1 MRSQKMTFGLEK
13 APHRSLLYALGLTRE
28 EMKRPLIGVVNAAN
42 EVVPGHL
49 HLGKIAEA
57 VKAGIR
63 MAGGTPMEFPAIAVC
78 DGLAMNHE
86 GMRFSLTS
94 REVITDSIEIMAT
107 AHPFDALVFI
117 PNCDKIVP
125 GMLMAMMR
133 LNLPSIIMSGGPML
147 AGRNNTDLISVFE
160 GVGAVRNGTMTE
172 EELEDLTENACPGC
186 GSCSGMYTA
195 NTMNCLCEAM
205 GVALPGN
212 GTTPAVS
219 AARIRLAKQAGMQVM
234 ELLEKNIRPR
244 DIVTEQSVHNAVAAD
259 MALGGSPHT
268 TLHLP
273 AVFGEAELS
282 LSLDIFDDISRK
294 TPNICKLSPAG
305 TQHIEDLHRAGGIP
319 AVMGALLDKGLVHG
333 EALTVTG
340 KTVAENI
347 KELKAH
353 IIDPDVIR
361 IDKPYAKEGGIAI
374 LRGNL
379 APDGAV
385 VKQSAVAPE
394 MMVRD
399 ATARVF
405 NSEEEGVEAILG
417 GKIKKGDVVVIRYE
431 GPRGGPGMREMLT
444 PTSAIVGMGLGAD
457 VALITDG
464 RFSGGGRG
472 GGADGCRDHGQG
484 KRPAEQLQR
493 CVHRRVRGNGIHVQ
507 APAPPRAPVVVCAVA
522 GRFRAGA
529 GHRVAAP
536 KTVALRTDLAARGH
550 ARPCALQ
557 YFVVVHVGSSVSVF
571 ASPAHLNRKR
581 AHAPEKVSP
590 GA

>member
-1 MRSQKMTFGLEK
+1 MRSEKMTHGLEK

-28 EMKRPLIGVVNAAN
+28 ELRRPLIGVVNAAN

-172 EELEDLTENACPGC
+172 DELEDLTENACPGC

-244 DIVTEQSVHNAVAAD
+244 DIVTAQSVHNAVAAD
-259 MALGGSPHT
+259 MALGGSTNT

-273 AVFGEAELS
+273 AVFGEADLS
-282 LSLDIFDDISRK
+282 LSLDIFDEISRK

-319 AVMGALLDKGLVHG
+319 AVMAALLEKGLVHG

-340 KTVAENI
+340 KTVAENL
-347 KELKAH
+347 KDLKAR
-353 IIDPDVIR
+353 ILDPDVIR
-361 IDKPYAKEGGIAI
+361 ADHPYNKEGGIAI

-379 APDGAV
+379 APEGAV

-399 ATARVF
+399 VTARVF

-464 RFSGGGRG
+464 RFSGGSRG
-472 GGADGCRDHGQG
+472 AAIGHVSPEAADGGLIGLVQDGDTIHIDIPARKLELLVPEAEIEERRKQFVPVEKDVKSPFLRRYAKLVTSASTGGAY
-484 KRPAEQLQR
+484 KK
-493 CVHRRVRGNGIHVQ
+493 I
-507 APAPPRAPVVVCAVA
+507 
-522 GRFRAGA
+522 
-529 GHRVAAP
+529 
-536 KTVALRTDLAARGH
+536 
-550 ARPCALQ
+550 
-557 YFVVVHVGSSVSVF
+557 
-571 ASPAHLNRKR
+571 
-581 AHAPEKVSP
+581 
-590 GA
+590 

>member
-195 NTMNCLCEAM
+195 NSMNCLCEAM

-259 MALGGSPHT
+259 MALGGSTNT

-319 AVMGALLDKGLVHG
+319 AVMNELARAGLLHTNLP
-333 EALTVTG
+333 TVTG
-340 KTVAENI
+340 KTVGENI
-347 KELKAH
+347 EGREILDAE
-353 IIDPDVIR
+353 VIR
-361 IDKPYAKEGGIAI
+361 PVSDPFSKEGGIAV
-374 LRGNL
+374 LKGNV
-379 APDGAV
+379 APDGCV
-385 VKQSAVAPE
+385 VKRSAVAPE
-394 MMVRD
+394 MLMH
-399 ATARVF
+399 TGPARVF
-405 NSEEEGVEAILG
+405 DCEEDALEAIYG
-417 GKIKKGDVVVIRYE
+417 GRINPGDVVVIRYE
-431 GPRGGPGMREMLT
+431 GPKGGPGMREMLN
-444 PTSAIVGMGLGAD
+444 PTSAIMGSGLGGC

-464 RFSGGGRG
+464 RFSGATRGAAIGHVSPEAAVGGPIG
-472 GGADGCRDHGQG
+472 LLEEGDMLTIDI
-484 KRPAEQLQR
+484 PANTISVDLTNEELA
-493 CVHRRVRGNGIHVQ
+493 RRR
-507 APAPPRAPVVVCAVA
+507 AAWKPRAPRITTGYLARYAKLVTSGMSGAV
-522 GRFRAGA
+522 
-529 GHRVAAP
+529 
-536 KTVALRTDLAARGH
+536 L
-550 ARPCALQ
+550 
-557 YFVVVHVGSSVSVF
+557 
-571 ASPAHLNRKR
+571 
-581 AHAPEKVSP
+581 E
-590 GA
+590 

>member
-1 MRSQKMTFGLEK
+1 MTFGLEK

-259 MALGGSPHT
+259 MALGGSTNT

-399 ATARVF
+399 VTARVF

-417 GKIKKGDVVVIRYE
+417 GKIKKGDAVVIRYE

-464 RFSGGGRG
+464 RFSGGSRG
-472 GGADGCRDHGQG
+472 AAIGHVSPEAADGGLIGLVQDGDTIHIDIKNRKLELLVSKTEIEERRRTFKPVEKDVKSPFLRRYARLVTSASTGGAY
-484 KRPAEQLQR
+484 KK
-493 CVHRRVRGNGIHVQ
+493 I
-507 APAPPRAPVVVCAVA
+507 
-522 GRFRAGA
+522 
-529 GHRVAAP
+529 
-536 KTVALRTDLAARGH
+536 
-550 ARPCALQ
+550 
-557 YFVVVHVGSSVSVF
+557 
-571 ASPAHLNRKR
+571 
-581 AHAPEKVSP
+581 
-590 GA
+590 

>member
-1 MRSQKMTFGLEK
+1 MEENSKKMKSGLEK

-28 EMKRPLIGVVNAAN
+28 EMERPLVGVVNAAS

-49 HLGKIAEA
+49 HLGKLAEA
-57 VKAGIR
+57 VKAGVR
-63 MAGGTPMEFPAIAVC
+63 MAGGTPLEFPAIAVC
-78 DGLAMNHE
+78 DGIAMNHE
-86 GMRFSLTS
+86 GMRFSLPS
-94 REVITDSIEIMAT
+94 REFIADSIEIMAR
-107 AHPFDALVFI
+107 AHAFDALVFI
-117 PNCDKIVP
+117 PNCDKCVP

-133 LNLPSIIMSGGPML
+133 LNIPSVLVSGGPML
-147 AGRNNTDLISVFE
+147 PGTLTPGKQGDLITLFE
-160 GVGAVRNGTMTE
+160 GVGRVRNGQMSE
-172 EELEDLTENACPGC
+172 EELTQWEERACPGC
-186 GSCSGMYTA
+186 GSCAGMFTA
-195 NTMNCLCEAM
+195 NSMNCLAETI

-259 MALGGSPHT
+259 MALGGSTNT

-399 ATARVF
+399 VTARVF

-464 RFSGGGRG
+464 RFSGGSRGAAIGHVSPEAADGGLIGLVQDGDTIHIDIPGRKLELVVPEAEIEERRKHFVPVEKDVKSPFLRRYAKLVTSAST
-472 GGADGCRDHGQG
+472 GGA
-484 KRPAEQLQR
+484 
-493 CVHRRVRGNGIHVQ
+493 
-507 APAPPRAPVVVCAVA
+507 
-522 GRFRAGA
+522 
-529 GHRVAAP
+529 
-536 KTVALRTDLAARGH
+536 
-550 ARPCALQ
+550 
-557 YFVVVHVGSSVSVF
+557 Y
-571 ASPAHLNRKR
+571 RKI
-581 AHAPEKVSP
+581 
-590 GA
+590 

>member
-28 EMKRPLIGVVNAAN
+28 EIRRPLIGVVNAAN

-133 LNLPSIIMSGGPML
+133 LNLPSIIISGGPML

-160 GVGAVRNGTMTE
+160 GVGAVRSGAMTE
-172 EELEDLTENACPGC
+172 DELENLTENACPGC

-234 ELLEKNIRPR
+234 ELLKNNIRPR
-244 DIVTEQSVHNAVAAD
+244 DIVTEKSVHNAVAAD
-259 MALGGSPHT
+259 MALGGSTNT

-273 AVFGEAELS
+273 AVFGEAELA

-319 AVMGALLDKGLVHG
+319 AVMAALLEKGLAHG
-333 EALTVTG
+333 DALTVTG
-340 KTVAENI
+340 KTVAENLHD
-347 KELKAH
+347 LKAR
-353 IIDPDVIR
+353 ILDPDVIR
-361 IDKPYAKEGGIAI
+361 ADKPYAQEGGIAI

-399 ATARVF
+399 VTARVF
-405 NSEEEGVEAILG
+405 NSEEEGVEAILD

-464 RFSGGGRG
+464 RFSGGSRGAAIGHVSPEAADGGLIGLVEYGNTIHIDIPGRKLELMVPEAEIEERRKRFVPVEKDVKSPFLRRYAKLVTSAAT
-472 GGADGCRDHGQG
+472 GGAY
-484 KRPAEQLQR
+484 KK
-493 CVHRRVRGNGIHVQ
+493 I
-507 APAPPRAPVVVCAVA
+507 
-522 GRFRAGA
+522 
-529 GHRVAAP
+529 
-536 KTVALRTDLAARGH
+536 
-550 ARPCALQ
+550 
-557 YFVVVHVGSSVSVF
+557 
-571 ASPAHLNRKR
+571 
-581 AHAPEKVSP
+581 
-590 GA
+590 

>member
-1 MRSQKMTFGLEK
+1 MTFGLEK

-259 MALGGSPHT
+259 MALGGSTNT

-399 ATARVF
+399 VTARVF

-464 RFSGGGRG
+464 RFSGGSRGAAIGHVSPEAADGGLIGLVQDGDTIHIDIPGRKLELVVPETEIEERRKHFVPVDVKSPFLRRYAKLVTSAST
-472 GGADGCRDHGQG
+472 GGA
-484 KRPAEQLQR
+484 
-493 CVHRRVRGNGIHVQ
+493 
-507 APAPPRAPVVVCAVA
+507 
-522 GRFRAGA
+522 
-529 GHRVAAP
+529 
-536 KTVALRTDLAARGH
+536 
-550 ARPCALQ
+550 
-557 YFVVVHVGSSVSVF
+557 Y
-571 ASPAHLNRKR
+571 RKI
-581 AHAPEKVSP
+581 
-590 GA
+590 

>member
-259 MALGGSPHT
+259 MALGGSTNT

-379 APDGAV
+379 APEGCVIKHTACP
-385 VKQSAVAPE
+385 KAMFKATL
-394 MMVRD
+394 
-399 ATARVF
+399 TARPF
-405 NSEEEGVEAILG
+405 DCEEDAIDAILHG
-417 GKIKKGDVVVIRYE
+417 RIHPGDAVFIRYE
-431 GPRGGPGMREMLT
+431 GPRGSGMPEMFYT
-444 PTSAIVGMGLGAD
+444 GEAICSDPTLASS

-464 RFSGGGRG
+464 RFSGASRG
-472 GGADGCRDHGQG
+472 
-484 KRPAEQLQR
+484 
-493 CVHRRVRGNGIHVQ
+493 
-507 APAPPRAPVVVCAVA
+507 PVI
-522 GRFRAGA
+522 
-529 GHRVAAP
+529 GH
-536 KTVALRTDLAARGH
+536 
-550 ARPCALQ
+550 
-557 YFVVVHVGSSVSVF
+557 
-571 ASPAHLNRKR
+571 
-581 AHAPEKVSP
+581 VSP
-590 GA
+590 EAAAGGPIALVEEGDIIELDVEARRLEITGVKGEHKTPEEMDAILAERKANWKGFTSKYTHGLLKLYSQHAVSAMKGAYME

>member
-28 EMKRPLIGVVNAAN
+28 EIRRPLIGVVNAAN

-133 LNLPSIIMSGGPML
+133 LNLPSIIISGGPML

-160 GVGAVRNGTMTE
+160 GVGAVRSGAMTE
-172 EELEDLTENACPGC
+172 DELENLTENACPGC

-234 ELLEKNIRPR
+234 ELLKNNIRPR
-244 DIVTEQSVHNAVAAD
+244 DIVTEKSVHNAVAAD
-259 MALGGSPHT
+259 MALGGSTNT

-273 AVFGEAELS
+273 AVFGEAELA

-319 AVMGALLDKGLVHG
+319 AVMAALLEKGLAHG
-333 EALTVTG
+333 DALTVTG
-340 KTVAENI
+340 KTVAENLHD
-347 KELKAH
+347 LKAR
-353 IIDPDVIR
+353 ILDPDVIR
-361 IDKPYAKEGGIAI
+361 ADKPYAQEGGIAI

-399 ATARVF
+399 VTARVF
-405 NSEEEGVEAILG
+405 NSEEEGVEAILD

-464 RFSGGGRG
+464 RFSGG
-472 GGADGCRDHGQG
+472 
-484 KRPAEQLQR
+484 
-493 CVHRRVRGNGIHVQ
+493 
-507 APAPPRAPVVVCAVA
+507 
-522 GRFRAGA
+522 
-529 GHRVAAP
+529 
-536 KTVALRTDLAARGH
+536 
-550 ARPCALQ
+550 
-557 YFVVVHVGSSVSVF
+557 
-571 ASPAHLNRKR
+571 
-581 AHAPEKVSP
+581 
-590 GA
+590 

>member
-1 MRSQKMTFGLEK
+1 MTFGLEK

-259 MALGGSPHT
+259 MALGGSTNT

-399 ATARVF
+399 VTARVF

-464 RFSGGGRG
+464 RFSGGSRGAAIGHVSPEAADGGLIGLVQDGDTIHIDIPGRKLELVVPEAEIEERRKHFVPVEKDVKSTFLRRYAKLVTSAST
-472 GGADGCRDHGQG
+472 GGA
-484 KRPAEQLQR
+484 
-493 CVHRRVRGNGIHVQ
+493 
-507 APAPPRAPVVVCAVA
+507 
-522 GRFRAGA
+522 
-529 GHRVAAP
+529 
-536 KTVALRTDLAARGH
+536 
-550 ARPCALQ
+550 
-557 YFVVVHVGSSVSVF
+557 Y
-571 ASPAHLNRKR
+571 RKI
-581 AHAPEKVSP
+581 
-590 GA
+590 